1 MLIKTKG
8 IVLRTVKYSET
19 SLICDI
25 YTEKMGLQT
34 YIISGVRKKNA
45 KIGASLLQ
53 VMSLLEIVAY
63 HRENKDI
70 NRTKEIKPAYVYSE
84 IPFQLHKSAVGIFI
98 AELLQKTVKEAVPNP
113 ELFEFIWNT
122 YMYLDLTKDPV
133 SNLHLT
139 FMVQLAEYLGFMP
152 GGEYE
157 EEKSFFDLKEGI
169 YTVEEPLHTY
179 SLSHNQ
185 SDLLQKFSKL
195 PITESHN
202 LKLARQ
208 TRQQLL
214 NRLIE
219 FYQHHIDDFQR
230 LNSHE
235 IFKEVF

>member
-19 SLICDI
+19 SLICDV
-25 YTEKMGLQT
+25 YTEKLGLQT

-53 VMSLLEIVAY
+53 VMSLLDIVAY
-63 HRENKDI
+63 HRENKEMH
-70 NRTKEIKPAYVYSE
+70 RTKEIKPAFVYSE
-84 IPFQLHKSAVGIFI
+84 IPFQLQKSAVGVFI
-98 AELLQKTVKEAVPNP
+98 AELLQKTVKEAPPNSA
-113 ELFEFIWNT
+113 LFEFIWNT
-122 YMYLDLTKDPV
+122 YMYLDLTKDSV
-133 SNLHLT
+133 ANLHLI

-152 GGEYE
+152 GGTYE
-157 EEKSFFDLKEGI
+157 KEKSYFDLKEGI
-169 YTVEEPLHTY
+169 FTVEEPLHTY
-179 SLSHNQ
+179 SLSHHQ
-185 SDLLQKFSKL
+185 SDLLQKLSDL

-202 LKLARQ
+202 IQLTRYNRQ
-208 TRQQLL
+208 KLL

-219 FYQHHIDDFQR
+219 FYQYHIDDFQT

>member
-19 SLICDI
+19 SLICDV
-25 YTEKMGLQT
+25 YTEKLGLQT
-34 YIISGVRKKNA
+34 YIVSGVRKKNA

-53 VMSLLEIVAY
+53 VMSLLDIVAY

-70 NRTKEIKPAYVYSE
+70 HRTKEIKPAYVYSE
-84 IPFQLHKSAVGIFI
+84 IPFQLQKSAVGIFI
-98 AELLQKTVKEAVPNP
+98 AELLQKTVKEAAPNP
-113 ELFEFIWNT
+113 QLFEFIWNT
-122 YMYLDLTKDPV
+122 FMYLDLTTDSV
-133 SNLHLT
+133 ANLHLT

-157 EEKSFFDLKEGI
+157 KEQSYFDLKEGV

-179 SLSHNQ
+179 SLSYNQ
-185 SDLLQKFSKL
+185 SDLLQKLGNL

-202 LKLARQ
+202 LQLTRLNRQ
-208 TRQQLL
+208 KLL

-219 FYQHHIDDFQR
+219 FYQYHIDDFKT